1 MVGHL
6 NHFEPRFLLENE
18 YFDQVLNGVI
28 FSTKSMAELMCF
40 CPKRRKIGYVGAQP
54 VFRAVTLPLVLST
67 EPTRPERGSHSFPLH
82 SSRWGWATQV
92 NSILSYGSRELEV
105 SVQTLNTM
113 V

>member
-67 EPTRPERGSHSFPLH
+67 EPTRPERGSHTF
-82 SSRWGWATQV
+82 
-92 NSILSYGSRELEV
+92 LSAQAGGGGPPKLTAYFLMVPGSWKSLYKH
-105 SVQTLNTM
+105 
-113 V
+113 